1 MKRTFILLLC
11 SLATLALSAQKA
23 DYYKEKK
30 HEIRLSGGT
39 VNDDYY
45 HYDNYMYYS
54 SYYGNYGAYGGGYG
68 YYGGYAGYGYYGQ
81 LSNYQDLSIK
91 GGDKKT
97 SGAYALTYFYH
108 APWLNGRFSFGASV
122 AYSHFSRDYTHR
134 LQGHKVGD
142 SKEYNL
148 AFTPIVRYSWLAKN
162 YFQLYSGIGV
172 SLFYNDYKMNINS
185 GEMVNKRSENGF
197 EASFMVTPIG
207 VSAGRRVFGF
217 SEVNIGGRMGV
228 FVAGVGYRF

>member
-23 DYYKEKK
+23 DYYKEKR
-30 HEIRLSGGT
+30 HEIRLSGGS
-39 VNDDYY
+39 VNDNYY

-54 SYYGNYGAYGGGYG
+54 SYYGGYGNYGGFGGFYGN
-68 YYGGYAGYGYYGQ
+68 YGQ
-81 LSNYQDLSIK
+81 SGNYQDLAIK
-91 GGDKKT
+91 SGDKKT

-108 APWLNGRFSFGASV
+108 APWINGRFSFGASV

-148 AFTPIVRYSWLAKN
+148 AVTPLIRYSWLAKT
-162 YFQLYSGIGV
+162 YLQLYSGVGV
-172 SLFYNDYKMNINS
+172 SLFYNDYKLNINN
-185 GEMVNKRSENGF
+185 GEIINRRSENGL

-207 VSAGRRVFGF
+207 ISAGRRVFGF
-217 SEVNIGGRMGV
+217 SEINIGGRMGE